1 MRNRKYYEGVLSMTQ
16 RNYYEAMIKELDTKI
31 YEQEI
36 VLKNMQDP
44 LHMIE
49 VRYRLAQLAMERQT
63 YRQILKNMLV
73 NWMIEQSVK
82 FK

>member
-1 MRNRKYYEGVLSMTQ
+1 MTQ

-49 VRYRLAQLAMERQT
+49 VRYRLAQLTMERQT
-63 YRQILKNMLV
+63 YMQILRNML
-73 NWMIEQSVK
+73 
-82 FK
+82 

>member
-1 MRNRKYYEGVLSMTQ
+1 MAQ

-44 LHMIE
+44 LHIVE
-49 VRYRLAQLAMERQT
+49 VRFRLAQLTMERQT
-63 YRQILKNMLV
+63 YRQILKNLL
-73 NWMIEQSVK
+73 
-82 FK
+82 